1 VIKEGSV
8 RLEKLEDESNVI
20 VQSYNSPVD
29 DKEVFDAT
37 FEKQVKDF
45 LLERKRRRQINDT
58 QRDNY

>member
-1 VIKEGSV
+1 MIKEGSV

-37 FEKQVKDF
+37 FKKQVKDF
-45 LLERKRRRQINDT
+45 LLEKKRGSK
-58 QRDNY
+58 